1 MNSDSQL
8 KNTSTNKLLSQLETI
23 ASEGRNPD
31 TLDIDLLSSR
41 EIVEKINQQDHQVA
55 GVVEK
60 ALDNIALAADKIVEA
75 FKQGGRLVY
84 LGAGTSGRMGIL
96 DAVEC
101 LPTFS
106 VPEGMVIGIIA
117 GGDRAIKVAVEGAED
132 DGQAAIDDLN
142 NIGFCEKDVLVAIAA
157 SGRTPYA
164 ISGLDYA
171 RSVGATAVAVA
182 CNKGAPM
189 FQAADIAICAEVG
202 PEALTGS
209 TRMKSG
215 TAQKMILNMLTTA
228 SMIRI
233 GKSYENLMVDV
244 NASNEKLRAR
254 AVRIV
259 MQATACEQ
267 SVAEEAL
274 RLAGNSAK
282 LAILMVL
289 TGFNAEDAR
298 ALLDKNQGFL
308 RASVEDLRG
317 AN

>member
-1 MNSDSQL
+1 MNSNSQQE
-8 KNTSTNKLLSQLETI
+8 NNVTDQLLSQLETI
-23 ASEGRNPD
+23 TSECRNPN
-31 TLDIDLLSSR
+31 TLDIDLLSTR
-41 EIVEKINQQDHQVA
+41 QIVEKINREDHLVA
-55 GVVEK
+55 GVVGK
-60 ALDNIALAADKIVEA
+60 ALDNIAMAADKIVEA

-106 VPEGMVIGIIA
+106 VPAGMVVGIIA
-117 GGDRAIKVAVEGAED
+117 GGDKAIKVAVEGAED
-132 DGQAAIDDLN
+132 DGDGAIRDLK

-164 ISGLDYA
+164 ISGLEYA
-171 RSVGATAVAVA
+171 RAIGAVAVAVA

-189 FQAADIAICAEVG
+189 FEAADIAICAEVG

-254 AVRIV
+254 AIRIV
-259 MQATACEQ
+259 MQASGCQKE
-267 SVAEEAL
+267 VAAQAL
-274 RLAGNSAK
+274 KLAGNSAK

-289 TGFNAEDAR
+289 TGLGAQDAK
-298 ALLDKNQGFL
+298 ALLDKNHGFL
-308 RASVEDLRG
+308 RASVEDKQG
-317 AN
+317 ND